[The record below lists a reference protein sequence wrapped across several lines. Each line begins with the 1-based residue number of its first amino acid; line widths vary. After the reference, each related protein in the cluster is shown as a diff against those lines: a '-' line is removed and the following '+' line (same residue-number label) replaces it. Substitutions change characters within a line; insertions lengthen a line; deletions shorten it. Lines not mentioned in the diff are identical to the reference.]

1 MPQTNPVASMST
13 EHYLTT
19 LKGLGR
25 VVETPVL
32 EQALARLPRLSGP
45 SANTRIPLHH
55 LLELH
60 EGISDRCADPLL
72 LVRAYQTLNYEP
84 RFLARTFL
92 AGAISPGDALSL
104 VSRYAKVGSD
114 LCSIELMAGQQT
126 ATLRVLPAPGFSG
139 AREPLD
145 AITYGFARILPSLG
159 IPSMDVIRLDHVPS
173 GPVQAHYRQL
183 FPANLVFGCQE
194 RTIEFPA
201 EYLSRPLDWHAIP
214 AEKLARRERRLNQLQ
229 EQPQWRES
237 VATLLPLLYRLGEA
251 NIDECA
257 RLLAVSRRS
266 LQRRIRAEG
275 YSFRELLDENRRK
288 LAANYLLRGYSN
300 DRTASLLGYRQ
311 PAQFY
316 RSFREWYRCSPSEY
330 RETIQTGLY
339 Q

>member
-32 EQALARLPRLSGP
+32 EQA
-45 SANTRIPLHH
+45 
-55 LLELH
+55 
-60 EGISDRCADPLL
+60 
-72 LVRAYQTLNYEP
+72 
-84 RFLARTFL
+84 LARTFL